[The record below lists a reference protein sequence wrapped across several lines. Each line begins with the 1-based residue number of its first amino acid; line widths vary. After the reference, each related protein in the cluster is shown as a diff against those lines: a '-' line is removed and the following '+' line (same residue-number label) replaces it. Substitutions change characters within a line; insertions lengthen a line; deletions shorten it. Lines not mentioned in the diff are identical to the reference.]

1 MAAEWDAFSGLND
14 LVMKTNNDFSMK
26 HNVQIACS
34 QNDYISKDQKTWT
47 YYDVCIY
54 VLGAIEQNYKY

>member
-1 MAAEWDAFSGLND
+1 
-14 LVMKTNNDFSMK
+14 MK